1 MKELESLLDGF
12 KGGLEDLIVP
22 VATIGLFLW
31 GISFLL
37 SPLLPDWAQGM
48 KSYFQKACLIMV
60 VLGMASTL
68 VEILTKVGK

>member
-1 MKELESLLDGF
+1 MDALRSLLDNF
-12 KGGLEDLIVP
+12 KQGLENLIVP

-60 VLGMASTL
+60 VLGMAGTL
-68 VEILTKVGK
+68 VDILTKIGK